1 LLTLL
6 LSGPALAQEAPPC
19 DAKDPTTAEVNSRE
33 GVRLAK
39 EGRFEEAAALFRI
52 AVRLDGCAPDHQL
65 LLARSLARHG
75 DREGAM
81 HGYATVVEGFPGTP
95 EAKRARAELTELEAT
110 PEPKPEAKPTPEP
123 APVAETV
130 APRPDGPPWDA
141 IGYATAGAGV
151 LLLGA
156 GAFFALDAQEAEDAL
171 VAGPDTRS
179 RYDEL
184 ADQRDGSTTLAYTFY
199 GLGAVAVAGGAVMAF
214 VLDEPPSTPP
224 TDSLSLVPTADGA
237 ALVLRTPF

>member
-1 LLTLL
+1 MVY
-6 LSGPALAQEAPPC
+6 
-19 DAKDPTTAEVNSRE
+19 TAS
-33 GVRLAK
+33 L
-39 EGRFEEAAALFRI
+39 
-52 AVRLDGCAPDHQL
+52 CA
-65 LLARSLARHG
+65 
-75 DREGAM
+75 
-81 HGYATVVEGFPGTP
+81 GTP
-95 EAKRARAELTELEAT
+95 EGRRKIVFWNLFTTGKSHEVLTELVRRFNESNGT
-110 PEPKPEAKPTPEP
+110 YHVEQVDIPYGQLHTKMLP
-123 APVAETV
+123 AIAGRVPPDVSILDRYRVASF
-130 APRPDGPPWDA
+130 AAR
-141 IGYATAGAGV
+141 
-151 LLLGA
+151 